1 MIHKLL
7 RGTVA
12 CAVAAVAA
20 ACAPVP
26 YQQLGRYDHTVVSA
40 TARTCVGA
48 AGGAGPVLALDLVYR
63 AVNPETGNPV
73 LVFTTRGDVTGTDVV
88 LRAHTGS
95 AQRTVVLRGGNVVSN
110 TFTDA
115 VGTTDVAA
123 VPTIDG
129 ADVLVPVPGGIADSF
144 TGTDWSASMEMHGRI
159 VSICGNPPGPIYGV
173 H

>member
-7 RGTVA
+7 RGAVA

-26 YQQLGRYDHTVVSA
+26 YQQLGRYDRTVVSD
-40 TARTCVGA
+40 TERTCVGA
-48 AGGAGPVLALDLVYR
+48 AGGAAGPVHALDLVYR

-88 LRAHTGS
+88 LRAHTAT
-95 AQRTVVLRGGNVVSN
+95 AQRTVVLRDGNVVTN
-110 TFTDA
+110 TFTDEA
-115 VGTTDVAA
+115 GTIDVAA
-123 VPTIDG
+123 VPNIDG

-144 TGTDWSASMEMHGRI
+144 TGADWSASMEMHGRI
-159 VSICGNPPGPIYGV
+159 VSICGNPPKPVYV

>member
-7 RGTVA
+7 RGAVA

-20 ACAPVP
+20 ACAPAP

-48 AGGAGPVLALDLVYR
+48 AGGIAGPVHALDLVYR
-63 AVNPETGNPV
+63 TINPETGNPV

-88 LRAHTGS
+88 LRAHTAT
-95 AQRTVVLRGGNVVSN
+95 AQRTVVLRDGNVVTN
-110 TFTDA
+110 TFTDEA
-115 VGTTDVAA
+115 GTIDVAA
-123 VPTIDG
+123 VPNIDG

-144 TGTDWSASMEMHGRI
+144 TGADWSATMEMHGRI
-159 VSICGNPPGPIYGV
+159 VSICGNPPKPVYM